1 MSRAERTPLPIKSVL
16 GAVYLAWNLEPNGS
30 AQPSRNSAA
39 PSHQRFLG
47 RRVREIEGAIILHL
61 DANGIPIAVG
71 LALTARDKRTMAEDF
86 LGAPKTYDT
95 TGGQQMKPRW

>member
-1 MSRAERTPLPIKSVL
+1 MTRM
-16 GAVYLAWNLEPNGS
+16 
-30 AQPSRNSAA
+30 
-39 PSHQRFLG
+39 RFLLLALT
-47 RRVREIEGAIILHL
+47 VIVIVIL
-61 DANGIPIAVG
+61 GIAVG